1 MEEEIFGP
9 VLPIIS
15 FNSIEDIPEIL
26 REKPQP
32 LALYLFTESKRYE
45 DFIIS
50 EVSFGGGAVND
61 VVIQVSTSYLPFG
74 GIGNSGLGT
83 YHGKESFETFSHK
96 KSILK
101 KSNLLD
107 IPLRYPPFK
116 DNLKLLKKIL
126 K

>member
-15 FNSIEDIPEIL
+15 FNSIEEIPEIL

-32 LALYLFTESKRYE
+32 LALYLSTESKRVE
-45 DFIIS
+45 NFIIN

-83 YHGKESFETFSHK
+83 YHGKEVLRLFLIK
-96 KSILK
+96 KV
-101 KSNLLD
+101 
-107 IPLRYPPFK
+107 F
-116 DNLKLLKKIL
+116 
-126 K
+126 